1 MQSLTGFNYPT
12 PCTIIVGSETMLV
25 ESVSNGVM
33 TVVRGW
39 DGTTATTHAS
49 GVKVMVGDIPVNTF
63 ANGDQINPSIT
74 MDADGEFVVTWL
86 GENRA
91 TGQWNIYAQRY
102 NSTGEPVGGEFQ
114 VNTKVTDD
122 LVNPQV
128 ARAAVAMNAF
138 GQFVIV
144 WAMMGQ
150 SFSYFNTHGRTG
162 LQQRRPGGRQRV
174 PGELDQRPRRRQH
187 PRRRIAAPLG
197 GHERR
202 RRVRGHLGRRH
213 VAGQRLCDQHHR
225 RGAALRPV
233 RQPGDHHPDRDNG
246 QQTQSNVEFQVN
258 IGSPA
263 FISDY
268 QHLADHHL
276 PDNNN
281 SAGSDIAGPTQST
294 AQDPQVAMDSAGN
307 FIITWEMFED
317 NNVVEPLNVVN
328 SWGIY
333 YRRFS
338 ANGTAQM
345 AVDHQANLTITAEAA
360 PRSNLVNAQ
369 SPPFAGNQ
377 VNPSIAMDADG
388 DYVITWDGPG
398 ATANP
403 FDPEDIRSD
412 IDSQGVF
419 VRTFHGQGLSE
430 QNEAVTPETT
440 VNTTLAGYQGLS
452 SVAMT
457 PDGSYVI
464 DWAGNGVGS
473 NDGIYVSRC
482 TDPVD
487 NSGPVLTGV
496 ELPSATNISSSLQVN
511 SSVQAVVVTFDKD
524 MLNDG
529 SANSVTNV
537 NNYKLLMNGV
547 ALSGGISKIY
557 YGLNEGSIMAG
568 QYGLSPN
575 FAADN
580 KYEAVVV
587 LDGNG
592 TAAGL
597 VPLLNGQYQIVVE
610 YTRCERRGQPPE
622 QFRRSANERP
632 SPTSSPSPWP
642 RRLGI
647 RGHAQFHLDHR
658 PGHRFRRQRRLRR
671 GLERRQPEP
680 SGVGPSMYQQTA
692 PSPTGTRSTSATEV
706 QVINSATGAALG
718 QRRNPGQ
725 QRPDGHQCGRGPQR
739 RRQLRGHLVGR

>member
-1 MQSLTGFNYPT
+1 M
-12 PCTIIVGSETMLV
+12 
-25 ESVSNGVM
+25 
-33 TVVRGW
+33 
-39 DGTTATTHAS
+39 
-49 GVKVMVGDIPVNTF
+49 
-63 ANGDQINPSIT
+63 
-74 MDADGEFVVTWL
+74 
-86 GENRA
+86 
-91 TGQWNIYAQRY
+91 
-102 NSTGEPVGGEFQ
+102 
-114 VNTKVTDD
+114 
-122 LVNPQV
+122 
-128 ARAAVAMNAF
+128 AA
-138 GQFVIV
+138 
-144 WAMMGQ
+144 
-150 SFSYFNTHGRTG
+150 
-162 LQQRRPGGRQRV
+162 
-174 PGELDQRPRRRQH
+174 
-187 PRRRIAAPLG
+187 
-197 GHERR
+197 
-202 RRVRGHLGRRH
+202 
-213 VAGQRLCDQHHR
+213 
-225 RGAALRPV
+225 
-233 RQPGDHHPDRDNG
+233 
-246 QQTQSNVEFQVN
+246 
-258 IGSPA
+258 
-263 FISDY
+263 IS
-268 QHLADHHL
+268 
-276 PDNNN
+276 
-281 SAGSDIAGPTQST
+281 
-294 AQDPQVAMDSAGN
+294 
-307 FIITWEMFED
+307 
-317 NNVVEPLNVVN
+317 
-328 SWGIY
+328 
-333 YRRFS
+333 
-338 ANGTAQM
+338 
-345 AVDHQANLTITAEAA
+345 
-360 PRSNLVNAQ
+360 
-369 SPPFAGNQ
+369 PFAGNQ

-388 DYVITWDGPG
+388 DYAITWDGPG

-473 NDGIYVSRC
+473 NDGIYVSRY

-597 VPLLNGQYQIVVE
+597 VPLLNGQYQIVVKNSLRDAE
-610 YTRCERRGQPPE
+610 GNPLSSSGFGPNGATQSYVFTVTVAAGGSESVVTPSFTSTTGPATASDGNGDYVVAWSDASQNHPASGPACTSRPPPPPPPARGPPAPRRCRSSIRPPARPGPTTKSRSAATRRPPMWPWPAASTAASSVTWSGDTRRPAGKSTPGSTTRPARAGTGRPGQPLGRHDAERAARLSVAMDAEGDFVVTWQSQNQSTGGYQIYAQAYNSSGQPLGGTDAVQDINFINGFAGAFELSWTTGDSSTNPVLTSGPIAINGNAAASVAAVKNALTAMGADVNVTATSLTSLEIDSVALRSLPQTQLWVAPAACAQCRSRGQRGCERGHGRG
-622 QFRRSANERP
+622 RK
-632 SPTSSPSPWP
+632 
-642 RRLGI
+642 
-647 RGHAQFHLDHR
+647 
-658 PGHRFRRQRRLRR
+658 
-671 GLERRQPEP
+671 
-680 SGVGPSMYQQTA
+680 SGEFLA
-692 PSPTGTRSTSATEV
+692 
-706 QVINSATGAALG
+706 NSATQSKCVQPDVAMDAA
-718 QRRNPGQ
+718 
-725 QRPDGHQCGRGPQR
+725 GR
-739 RRQLRGHLVGR
+739 LRGHLVRLRHLPRQPHQGNIFAVRYSYNSSVMQPVVVPTPSRRATTALKSSPTSWPTTIRPTTPWRPLPATTAWGRFRHRGRQRLLGKLLAAGGHRLGAQCRPRGLERYDRGPGPRRGRHRWPSTCPAAG

>member
-1 MQSLTGFNYPT
+1 M
-12 PCTIIVGSETMLV
+12 
-25 ESVSNGVM
+25 
-33 TVVRGW
+33 
-39 DGTTATTHAS
+39 
-49 GVKVMVGDIPVNTF
+49 
-63 ANGDQINPSIT
+63 
-74 MDADGEFVVTWL
+74 
-86 GENRA
+86 
-91 TGQWNIYAQRY
+91 
-102 NSTGEPVGGEFQ
+102 
-114 VNTKVTDD
+114 
-122 LVNPQV
+122 
-128 ARAAVAMNAF
+128 
-138 GQFVIV
+138 
-144 WAMMGQ
+144 
-150 SFSYFNTHGRTG
+150 
-162 LQQRRPGGRQRV
+162 
-174 PGELDQRPRRRQH
+174 
-187 PRRRIAAPLG
+187 
-197 GHERR
+197 
-202 RRVRGHLGRRH
+202 
-213 VAGQRLCDQHHR
+213 
-225 RGAALRPV
+225 
-233 RQPGDHHPDRDNG
+233 
-246 QQTQSNVEFQVN
+246 
-258 IGSPA
+258 
-263 FISDY
+263 
-268 QHLADHHL
+268 
-276 PDNNN
+276 
-281 SAGSDIAGPTQST
+281 
-294 AQDPQVAMDSAGN
+294 
-307 FIITWEMFED
+307 
-317 NNVVEPLNVVN
+317 VN

-345 AVDHQANLTITAEAA
+345 AVDHQANLTITAEAQ
-360 PRSNLVNAQ
+360 PPDPTWSMAQ
-369 SPPFAGNQ
+369 SAPFAGNQ

-473 NDGIYVSRC
+473 NDGIYVSRY

-547 ALSGGISKIY
+547 ATLRRHQQDLLRPERGQRYGRPVRVVAQFRGGQQVR
-557 YGLNEGSIMAG
+557 GGRGPRRQRHRRRPGAPVERPVPDRRQEL
-568 QYGLSPN
+568 
-575 FAADN
+575 AA
-580 KYEAVVV
+580 
-587 LDGNG
+587 
-592 TAAGL
+592 
-597 VPLLNGQYQIVVE
+597 
-610 YTRCERRGQPPE
+610 RRRGQPPE
-622 QFRRSANERP
+622 QFGLRPQRRYPVLRLHRHRGC
-632 SPTSSPSPWP
+632 

-680 SGVGPSMYQQTA
+680 SGRLGQLVPADRDHHRHRHADHQHHG
-692 PSPTGTRSTSATEV
+692 
-706 QVINSATGAALG
+706 GAGHQSGHRRGLG

-739 RRQLRGHLVGR
+739 QRQLRRHLVGR